1 MVRQDDSFLQRS
13 THERFGDLKE
23 RKISS
28 TQGTTAKKKNKW
40 LLSLVVPKVF
50 NQSEDQPSTI
60 KFQNVSLFT
69 SDKAPNYDS
78 SLSST
83 ETARSLETS
92 HKRWVKELTKNPS
105 LKIAVIGGGIYGCHF
120 ANVFKRAC
128 EEVSS
133 YTNEPVDA
141 KLTIFEKDDMLFS
154 QASGKNSFRIHKGF
168 HYPRSGN
175 TRRMCYADHA
185 KFCLLY
191 PTFFRANDHA
201 RMGDVKQNQGVK
213 GAFPKVFAIAK
224 GQKTMID
231 YEALRNLLAGARYE
245 GGTSMWNQIDGEL
258 WNKDISSSS
267 NATFMIQQMK
277 DLGLDVDKIEG
288 AFLVRVEPILYAD
301 EPRKWF
307 MEQFTQSPFVELV
320 MGKRVDQ
327 ADVQESIDGDL
338 LVHSQDFDLA
348 LNCSYNQAIPMQP
361 RNHKAFY
368 DLCLSVIV
376 AEKPNH
382 GRMPAISFGIFDG
395 PFPSLEPYDFSS
407 NENLPAELKKF
418 ENQNL
423 FQIFDVELSSIATSC
438 DAGTAYALMASW
450 EEKKRRRSK
459 DYEEAVQAVWDKC
472 HHYYPRL
479 GEDFEL
485 AGSWFALKTKVE
497 DMNASR
503 PVVVHPDEDIDRKGR
518 FIQVF
523 SSKLTSIFKAE
534 EKVLGILDSRQ

>member
-1 MVRQDDSFLQRS
+1 M
-13 THERFGDLKE
+13 E
-23 RKISS
+23 
-28 TQGTTAKKKNKW
+28 N
-40 LLSLVVPKVF
+40 
-50 NQSEDQPSTI
+50 
-60 KFQNVSLFT
+60 
-69 SDKAPNYDS
+69 
-78 SLSST
+78 
-83 ETARSLETS
+83 S

-105 LKIAVIGGGIYGCHF
+105 LRIAVIGGGIYGCHF

-133 YTNEPVDA
+133 YTNELIDA

-191 PTFFRANDHA
+191 PTFFRTKDHA
-201 RMGDVKQNQGVK
+201 RVGNVQQNQVLQ

-224 GQKTMID
+224 GEKTIID
-231 YEALRNLLAGARYE
+231 YEACRNLLAGSRYE
-245 GGTSMWNQIDGEL
+245 GGISMWNQIDGEL
-258 WNKDISSSS
+258 WNNEISSSS
-267 NATFMIQQMK
+267 NAAFMAEQMNN
-277 DLGLDVDKIEG
+277 LGLDVDKIEG
-288 AFLVRVEPILYAD
+288 AFLVRVEPILFAD

-307 MEQFTQSPFVELV
+307 TEQFTQSPFVELV

-338 LVHSQDFDLA
+338 LVHSQDFDFA

-361 RNHKAFY
+361 KNHKAFY

-407 NENLPAELKKF
+407 HENLPTELKKF
-418 ENQNL
+418 ETQNL

-450 EEKKRRRSK
+450 EEKKRKRSK

-479 GEDFEL
+479 GEDFEF

-503 PVVVHPDEDIDRKGR
+503 PVIVHPDEDVDHKGR

-534 EKVLGILDSRQ
+534 EEVLEILNSSQ